1 MQVWHKKFGY
11 ISNIKIIC
19 ILKLLIKIKDFNTN
33 YNLAEIYSNFEIF
46 ELKNLINN
54 HAYLLSKQQI
64 IFKFSKITDF

>member
-1 MQVWHKKFGY
+1 MQVWHKKFRC

-33 YNLAEIYSNFEIF
+33 YDLAEIYSNFKVF

-54 HAYLLSKQQI
+54 NAYLLSKQ
-64 IFKFSKITDF
+64 